1 MAEIKMM
8 SDTEYGHAIGYKP
21 GQTIYGAEL
30 AEFRRRYAAYQKQVH
45 ESYIESQGG
54 GWRPT
59 SVPVTN
65 AVTGEVVAAFMSSPK
80 SATIMPVQG
89 AGTSRM
95 GEITNA
101 VGNYAEEQPQQQ
113 ASIWDRIFGGVQS
126 APAPQAPAPQM
137 APSAEPAPAEVEA
150 APAAAGEPAPTPVP
164 APTPGTFS
172 REQFK
177 QLTGQDL
184 APGIYQDA
192 QNRPFVIQ

>member
-45 ESYIESQGG
+45 ESFIESQGG

-80 SATIMPVQG
+80 SATIMPTQG
-89 AGTSRM
+89 AGTSRVDQ
-95 GEITNA
+95 ITNA
-101 VGNYAEEQPQQQ
+101 VETVEQPAPQEQG
-113 ASIWDRIFGGVQS
+113 SLWDRIFGGVKSSPVPQAAAPAMTP
-126 APAPQAPAPQM
+126 APAPAPVE
-137 APSAEPAPAEVEA
+137 SAAEAINVEA
-150 APAAAGEPAPTPVP
+150 APTPAP

-192 QNRPFVIQ
+192 RNRPFVIQ